1 MNTIIVILVYRAVG
15 KILTQ
20 FELE

>member
-1 MNTIIVILVYRAVG
+1 MNTIIVIIVYREVG